1 MKQLSDNPVIRLI
14 VAVVFVAIGIRLAVE
29 LLRPVMSVALGVA
42 IGASASY
49 VVWFFTRDRDRW

>member
-49 VVWFFTRDRDRW
+49 VVWLFTRDRDRW